1 MALTKRA
8 LLSRLTKYLI
18 SISVLA
24 LIFVLM
30 DFSIDVRPK
39 NIQASYHFTISGSAI
54 AFDSPVWLQQDN
66 LRILLIKRSTNL
78 RQQLSNT
85 RNNLQDIESNLSR
98 QPSYAKNALRSR
110 DEKYFVSYAFGTDL
124 TCPLELEENQMLKE
138 ICGTASYDFAGRAMS
153 GNNQFQNLSIPDYN
167 FNDDFSLLTISIH

>member
-1 MALTKRA
+1 
-8 LLSRLTKYLI
+8 
-18 SISVLA
+18 
-24 LIFVLM
+24 M
-30 DFSIDVRPK
+30 DFSIDFRPK

-110 DEKYFVSYAFGTDL
+110 DETYFVSYAFGTDL

>member
-18 SISVLA
+18 GLSVFA

-30 DFSIDVRPK
+30 DFSIDFRPK
-39 NIQASYHFTISGSAI
+39 NVQSSYHFTISDSAI
-54 AFDSPVWLQQDN
+54 AFDNPVWLQQDN
-66 LRILLIKRSTNL
+66 LSILLIKRSTNL
-78 RQQLSNT
+78 RHRLSNT
-85 RNNLQDIESNLSR
+85 ESNLQDIESNLSR

-110 DEKYFVSYAFGTDL
+110 DEAYFVSYAFGTDL
-124 TCPLELEENQMLKE
+124 TCPLELEENQILKE

-167 FNDDFSLLTISIH
+167 FNHDFSLLTISIH